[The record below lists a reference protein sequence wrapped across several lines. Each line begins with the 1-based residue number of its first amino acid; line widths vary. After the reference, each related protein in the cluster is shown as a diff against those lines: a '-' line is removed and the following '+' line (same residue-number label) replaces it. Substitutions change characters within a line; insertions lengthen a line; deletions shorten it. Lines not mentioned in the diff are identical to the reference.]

1 MKKLQ
6 KGLASSRPS
15 KKDLKE
21 IYDLSLLT
29 LFRLLFIAY
38 SEDRNLLPYN
48 SNEEYKR
55 NSLQTITKAL
65 LEIDSNSLHDDRS
78 CSYWTQLKQLFNA
91 VHNGNKLWGV
101 PAYGG
106 NIFSTNKKISFL
118 GSKLEELDLENSS
131 IVRILQNLLI
141 ADGPEGPQ
149 PIDFRSLSV
158 REFGS
163 IYEALLESELV
174 FAKDDLIIEK
184 ESGIYRPIKGNEEP
198 IIKKY
203 QIYIQNTS
211 GARKRDCFLLHKKF
225 CCSASTRKN
234 CLEGT
239 KKTF

>member
-6 KGLASSRPS
+6 KGLQVHGHL

-91 VHNGNKLWGV
+91 VHNGNNKLWGV

-163 IYEALLESELV
+163 FMKHYLNQS
-174 FAKDDLIIEK
+174 
-184 ESGIYRPIKGNEEP
+184 
-198 IIKKY
+198 
-203 QIYIQNTS
+203 
-211 GARKRDCFLLHKKF
+211 
-225 CCSASTRKN
+225 
-234 CLEGT
+234 
-239 KKTF
+239 

>member
-1 MKKLQ
+1 M
-6 KGLASSRPS
+6 
-15 KKDLKE
+15 
-21 IYDLSLLT
+21 
-29 LFRLLFIAY
+29 
-38 SEDRNLLPYN
+38 
-48 SNEEYKR
+48 
-55 NSLQTITKAL
+55 
-65 LEIDSNSLHDDRS
+65 
-78 CSYWTQLKQLFNA
+78 
-91 VHNGNKLWGV
+91 HNGNKLWGV

-211 GARKRDCFLLHKKF
+211 GARKETASYYTKNFAVQHLLEKTVSKALKKHFKKLDQMDVEDASKNFFDFKVVDIAMGSGHFLI
-225 CCSASTRKN
+225 SAIDLIEQELEFYRSTRSS
-234 CLEGT
+234 
-239 KKTF
+239 